1 VKKTDDLPEEY
12 KLILDQI
19 GQGLLNI
26 RKREEKNYVRM
37 AEKIG
42 IDRKTYNLLEQGKL
56 NFQFST
62 LLQVL
67 DYYKI
72 SVYDF
77 FPEIRNLPRRIRM
90 KKINRR
96 RE

>member
-1 VKKTDDLPEEY
+1 MKKTKELPEEY
-12 KLILDQI
+12 QIIFDQI
-19 GQGLLNI
+19 GQGLINI

-67 DYYKI
+67 DYFKI
-72 SVYDF
+72 PAYDF
-77 FPEIRNLPRRIRM
+77 FPEIRNLPRRIP
-90 KKINRR
+90 KKKVSR
-96 RE
+96 

>member
-1 VKKTDDLPEEY
+1 MKKTKELPQEY
-12 KLILDQI
+12 QLIFDQI
-19 GQGLLNI
+19 GQGLINI

-67 DYYKI
+67 DYFKI
-72 SVYDF
+72 PVYEF
-77 FPEIRNLPRRIRM
+77 FPEIRNLPRRIRKEKNQSKM
-90 KKINRR
+90 
-96 RE
+96 